1 MENNIEKDINNLQLE
16 INVLNKFDK
25 GFQFSSVAQSCPT
38 L

>member
-25 GFQFSSVAQSCPT
+25 GFLPGSSPG
-38 L
+38 